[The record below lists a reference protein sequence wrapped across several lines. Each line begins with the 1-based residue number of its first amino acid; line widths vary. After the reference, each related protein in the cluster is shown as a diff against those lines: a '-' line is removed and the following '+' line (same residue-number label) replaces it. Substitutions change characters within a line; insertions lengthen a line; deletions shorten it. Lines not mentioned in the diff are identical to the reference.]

1 MSRARDIFRLNLQ
14 RCGAYIIDGERLNS
28 RSIYRSAQLYSMLF
42 LPQTPLLGGASPR
55 CGNRRSH
62 PPLNTNPKP
71 PASGLKGGTD
81 VTEWMTILPQAKK
94 NVGTK
99 RTLLRRGTPDGI
111 RTHDLQSRSLTL
123 YPAELR
129 ARIQLVYYSA
139 SARES
144 KLFSCP
150 IISSRPPPAALWAR
164 SRA

>member
-1 MSRARDIFRLNLQ
+1 MSRARGIFRLNLQ

-81 VTEWMTILPQAKK
+81 VTKWMTFFCLRQKK
-94 NVGTK
+94 TSERSEIRSDVVAGRGFEPTDLRVMSPTSY
-99 RTLLRRGTPDGI
+99 RTAPPRDICSLVSLIIIAHWSRRVKSFF
-111 RTHDLQSRSLTL
+111 SR
-123 YPAELR
+123 
-129 ARIQLVYYSA
+129 
-139 SARES
+139 
-144 KLFSCP
+144 
-150 IISSRPPPAALWAR
+150 
-164 SRA
+164 